1 MILMFIQIG
10 KNCLDRW
17 NTLVGKKDA
26 GKGLK
31 NLEDETVQLGPFRLN
46 ISPKACCVGT
56 DARFRSLSVWSAL
69 LGQERLFW
77 GHTAPGPQTE
87 AQPL

>member
-10 KNCLDRW
+10 KHCLDRW

-26 GKGLK
+26 EKGLK

-56 DARFRSLSVWSAL
+56 DARFRSL
-69 LGQERLFW
+69 
-77 GHTAPGPQTE
+77 
-87 AQPL
+87 